1 MERRDP
7 CREMRGSETDMGKNR
22 FITGTDI
29 PRVEVDPVT
38 LQVLG
43 GAFKMVAQEM
53 GMVLYRMSY
62 SSIIRESEDLGAG
75 IVDTIGRQLCESES
89 TPMHVGSIGGYV
101 RGFLTRLEGKIDEG
115 DVIIHN
121 HPFYGASHS
130 PDVHIAIPIFY
141 QGKLISYSC
150 VQAHLLDNGSHTA
163 GMDVDAQDVYAE
175 TRIYYALKLY
185 EKGKRNDQLWQCILD
200 NVRTPSMNESDIK
213 AMIAACRHG
222 RDRFLELIDKY
233 GLETVLS
240 ATEDWMDYSERMLRQ
255 EIQKIPDGT
264 YYAEGWLDDDGKH
277 LDKMLK
283 VCTTTTI
290 RDDTITI
297 DLTGS
302 ADEVM
307 TAFNVSFEGSTKTA
321 INYIVHA
328 LFLDEALH
336 SEYIP
341 QNEGMTRPLT
351 ILAPK
356 GCIFNPNFP
365 RATFSRFNQANL
377 LADCVM
383 RSLAPVMPERVS
395 AGTSAHIH
403 FVSYNGFNKDKGEY
417 WVYLEVDEG
426 SYGGR
431 CGKDAMDSVDALV
444 ANTRNVPIEEIEWHQ
459 PLRVERYELVPEK
472 VAPGK
477 WRGGLGIV
485 RETRFLTD
493 GNVTCEGDRHIEA
506 PAGIFGGSDGHPASM
521 TRNPHSSNPESLHSK
536 LSGEEMK
543 AGDVLQI
550 CTPCG
555 GGYGDPFE
563 RDPAMVRSDVLDD
576 FTTVEDARDAYGV
589 VIDPGTMTVDLAAT
603 EAARAAHT
611 SA

>member
-1 MERRDP
+1 M
-7 CREMRGSETDMGKNR
+7 SEQQ

-29 PRVEVDPVT
+29 PRVKVDPVT

-75 IVDTIGRQLCESES
+75 IVDTMGRQLCESES
-89 TPMHVGSIGGYV
+89 TPMHVGSIGGNV

-121 HPFYGASHS
+121 HPYYGTSHA
-130 PDVHIAIPIFY
+130 PDIHIAIPIFY
-141 QGKLISYSC
+141 EGKIISYSC

-163 GMDVDAQDVYAE
+163 GMDVDARDIYAE
-175 TRIYYALKLY
+175 TRIYYGLKLY
-185 EKGKRNDQLWQCILD
+185 EKGKLNEQLWQMIMD
-200 NVRTPSMNESDIK
+200 NVRTPTMNANDLK
-213 AMIAACRHG
+213 AMIAACEHG
-222 RDRFLELIDKY
+222 KKRFLELIDKY
-233 GLETVLS
+233 GLETVMS
-240 ATEDWMDYSERMLRQ
+240 AIEDWMDYSERMLRN
-255 EIQKIPDGT
+255 EIRKIPDGT
-264 YYAEGWLDDDGKH
+264 YYAEGWLDNDGKN

-290 RDDTITI
+290 EDDTITI

-302 ADEVM
+302 ADEVY

-321 INYIVHA
+321 VNYILHA
-328 LFLDEALH
+328 LFLDDDIH
-336 SEYIP
+336 KEYIP
-341 QNEGMTRPLT
+341 QNDGMTRPLT
-351 ILAPK
+351 LIAPK

-365 RATFSRFNQANL
+365 RATFSRFSQANL

-403 FVSYNGFNKDKGEY
+403 FVSYSGFNKDKGEY

-431 CGKDAMDSVDALV
+431 YGKDAMDSVDALV
-444 ANTRNVPIEEIEWHQ
+444 ANTRNVPIEEIEWHY
-459 PLRVERYELVPEK
+459 PLRVERYELNPEL

-485 RETRFLTD
+485 RETRFLTN
-493 GNVTCEGDRHIEA
+493 GTVTCEGDRHKEA
-506 PAGIFGGSDGHPASM
+506 PKGIFDGYDGHSASM
-521 TRNPHSSNPESLHSK
+521 TKNPNSDNPISLESK
-536 LSGEEMK
+536 LAEVEFSEGE
-543 AGDVLQI
+543 VLRI

-555 GGYGDPFE
+555 GGYGNPME
-563 RDPAMVRSDVLDD
+563 RDPELVLGDVLDD
-576 FTTVEDARDAYGV
+576 FTTIEDAEKSYGV
-589 VIDPGTMTVDLAAT
+589 KINLENMEIDYEET
-603 EAARAAHT
+603 EKLRAVVN
-611 SA
+611 S

>member
-1 MERRDP
+1 MVEQ
-7 CREMRGSETDMGKNR
+7 

-29 PRVEVDPVT
+29 KRIEVDPVT

-43 GAFKMVAQEM
+43 GSFKMIAQEM

-89 TPMHVGSIGGYV
+89 TPMHVGSIGGNV
-101 RGFLTRLEGKIDEG
+101 KGFLTRLEGKIDEG

-121 HPFYGASHS
+121 HPYYGTSHA
-130 PDVHIAIPIFY
+130 PDIHIAIPIFY
-141 QGKLISYSC
+141 KGKIISYSC

-163 GMDVDAQDVYAE
+163 GMDVDARDIYAE
-175 TRIYYALKLY
+175 TRIYYGLKLY
-185 EKGKRNDQLWQCILD
+185 EKGKLNEQLWQMIMD
-200 NVRTPSMNESDIK
+200 NVRTPTMNANDLK
-213 AMIAACRHG
+213 AMIAACEHG
-222 RDRFLELIDKY
+222 KKRFLELIDKY
-233 GLETVLS
+233 SLEVVMS
-240 ATEDWMDYSERMLRQ
+240 AIEDWMDYSERMLRN
-255 EIQKIPDGT
+255 EIRKIPDGR
-264 YYAEGWLDDDGKH
+264 YYAEGWLDNDGKN

-290 RDDTITI
+290 EDDTITI

-302 ADEVM
+302 ADEVY

-321 INYIVHA
+321 INYILHA
-328 LFLDEALH
+328 LFLDDDIH
-336 SEYIP
+336 KEYIP
-341 QNEGMTRPLT
+341 QNDGMARPLT
-351 ILAPK
+351 IIAPK

-365 RATFSRFNQANL
+365 RATFSRFSQANL

-403 FVSYNGFNKDKGEY
+403 FVSYNGFDKDKGEY

-431 CGKDAMDSVDALV
+431 YGKDAMDAVDALV
-444 ANTRNVPIEEIEWHQ
+444 ANTRNVPIEEIEWHY
-459 PLRVERYELVPEK
+459 PLRVERYELNPVT

-485 RETRFLTD
+485 RETRFLID
-493 GNVTCEGDRHIEA
+493 GAVTCEGDRHKEA
-506 PAGIFGGSDGHPASM
+506 PKGIYGGYDGTSASM
-521 TRNPHSSNPESLHSK
+521 VKNPYSDNPINLESK
-536 LSGEEMK
+536 LSEVEFAK
-543 AGDVLQI
+543 DEILRI
-550 CTPCG
+550 STPCG
-555 GGYGDPFE
+555 GGYGDPMDRE
-563 RDPAMVRSDVLDD
+563 PELVLSDVLDD
-576 FTTVEDARDAYGV
+576 FTTIEEAERFYGV
-589 VIDPGTMTVDLAAT
+589 KIDATAMKIDYKGTEML
-603 EAARAAHT
+603 RHT
-611 SA
+611 MKI

>member
-1 MERRDP
+1 M
-7 CREMRGSETDMGKNR
+7 SEEKR

-89 TPMHVGSIGGYV
+89 TPMHVGSIGV
-101 RGFLTRLEGKIDEG
+101 NVKGFLTRLEGKIDEG

-121 HPFYGASHS
+121 HPYYGTSHS
-130 PDVHIAIPIFY
+130 PDIHIAVPIFY
-141 QGKLISYSC
+141 KGKIISYSC

-163 GMDVDAQDVYAE
+163 GMDVDARDVYAE
-175 TRIYYALKLY
+175 TRIYYGLKLY
-185 EKGKRNDQLWQCILD
+185 EKGKLNEQLWQMIMD
-200 NVRTPSMNESDIK
+200 NVRTPTMNASDLK
-213 AMIAACRHG
+213 AMIAACEHG
-222 RDRFLELIDKY
+222 RKRFLELIDKY
-233 GLETVLS
+233 SLETVMS
-240 ATEDWMDYSERMLRQ
+240 AIEDWMDYSERMLRNA
-255 EIQKIPDGT
+255 ISKIPDGT
-264 YYAEGWLDDDGKH
+264 YYAEGWLDNDGKN

-290 RDDTITI
+290 KDDTITI

-302 ADEVM
+302 ADEVY

-328 LFLDEALH
+328 LFLDDDIYK
-336 SEYIP
+336 EYIP
-341 QNEGMTRPLT
+341 QNDGMTRPLT
-351 ILAPK
+351 IIAPK
-356 GCIFNPNFP
+356 GSIFNPNFP
-365 RATFSRFNQANL
+365 RATFSRFSQANL

-383 RSLAPVMPERVS
+383 RSLASVMPDRVS

-403 FVSYNGFNKDKGEY
+403 FVSYSGFNPDKGEY

-431 CGKDAMDSVDALV
+431 KGKDAMDSCDALV
-444 ANTRNVPIEEIEWHQ
+444 ANTRNVPIEEIELHY
-459 PLRVERYELVPEK
+459 PLRVERYELNPEL

-477 WRGGLGIV
+477 WRGGLGII

-493 GNVTCEGDRHIEA
+493 GTITCEGDRHKEA
-506 PAGIFGGSDGHPASM
+506 PKGIFGGSDGSSGSL
-521 TRNPHSSNPESLHSK
+521 TKNPGTDKALSLESK
-536 LSGEEMK
+536 LAEVEFAKGE
-543 AGDVLQI
+543 VLQI
-550 CTPCG
+550 RTPCG
-555 GGYGDPFE
+555 GGYGNPFE
-563 RDPAMVRSDVLDD
+563 RDPEMVLSDVLDG
-576 FTTVEDARDAYGV
+576 FTSVEEAKKSYGV
-589 VIDPGTMTVDLAAT
+589 KITAQLKVDKEAT
-603 EAARAAHT
+603 ASLRA
-611 SA
+611 SKK